1 MVTVKPYSEKYKE
14 DVKLI
19 CMNTGPGSVFTDEKM
34 REYILS
40 TYCYYYIEKEP
51 ENVFLIVDENDVAQ
65 GYIFGAAD
73 FDGYIRAFRP
83 YLKRVKKTGIGNLL
97 TAIAEISGHLIF
109 KKKYPAHLHI
119 NLNEGFRRN
128 GNGSLL
134 MKTQLENMKSKGIKG
149 IMLITGSG
157 NTPAVNF
164 YKKNGFRPLT
174 SIKIGGAEIMA
185 KEL

>member
-1 MVTVKPYSEKYKE
+1 MVTVKPYEEKYRE

-34 REYILS
+34 RDYILN

-73 FDGYIRAFRP
+73 FDNYLAAFRP
-83 YLKRVKKTGIGNLL
+83 YLKEVKKTGIINYL
-97 TAIAEISGHLIF
+97 TAIAEITGHKVF
-109 KKKYPAHLHI
+109 RRKYPAHLHI
-119 NLNEGFRRN
+119 NLNEDFRRN

-134 MKTQLENMKSKGIKG
+134 MKTQLENMKSKGAKG

-157 NTPAVNF
+157 NIPAVNF
-164 YKKNGFRPLT
+164 YKKNGFK
-174 SIKIGGAEIMA
+174 SILPVKPGGAELMA